1 MYLCTPNFGVG
12 STKVGQHNI
21 LLLTFMHVY
30 RMHCIMHVCRNMW
43 YLYDQY
49 ITFVIE
55 HLHSCAIAKDV
66 VANQIF

>member
-30 RMHCIMHVCRNMW
+30 RMHCIMHVCRNMC

-55 HLHSCAIAKDV
+55 HLRSCEVAKDV